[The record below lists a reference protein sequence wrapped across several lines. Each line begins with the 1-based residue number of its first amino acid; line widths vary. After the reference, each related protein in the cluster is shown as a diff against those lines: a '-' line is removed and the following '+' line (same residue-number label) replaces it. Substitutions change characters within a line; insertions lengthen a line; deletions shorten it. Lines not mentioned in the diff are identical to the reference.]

1 MKVKRLTETAKLPTR
16 AYPDDLGYDIYADE
30 SVTIPP
36 GQHRFISTGLVI
48 QLDAGYGCK
57 LFDRGSMARNGV
69 TVIGGVFDGGYLG
82 EYLVCLHNINPNA
95 TVYIG
100 KGQKIV
106 QMVLLAIV
114 DVDIEETTEPFLQTV
129 RGEKRFGSSGS

>member
-1 MKVKRLTETAKLPTR
+1 
-16 AYPDDLGYDIYADE
+16 
-30 SVTIPP
+30 
-36 GQHRFISTGLVI
+36 
-48 QLDAGYGCK
+48 
-57 LFDRGSMARNGV
+57 MARNGV